1 MQILNLI
8 FFSFILV
15 VGLLYFTIF
24 KVVYALLGL
33 LVVFALIYITIK
45 PITKIL
51 GDKINHANT
60 QIVKKLNETTQ
71 TWQLIRVRMQEKS
84 VIDSYSELETDF
96 RKNMANV
103 GFLTTLPRFGIEII
117 LAISLGFLI
126 LVNSKSGNMD
136 LIDFIV
142 FGYAALR
149 VIPMVQQGYNGV
161 TLMTSGQPSLIEV
174 LETIKQFDAEKHS
187 KINRITNLDELQSIE
202 IRNLTSSRIVG
213 SHEKPV
219 SLKLN
224 KGEKLVILGSSGS
237 GKSTILNI
245 IMGLTEVDGDKVLY
259 NGNCINY
266 LNLQSVYRQI
276 AYLPQVAPLVNGT
289 VRENMLSGINENYDV
304 KLFNDLLV
312 LMGFTFANDEI
323 DHSFLERSVGD
334 RGKNLSG
341 GQRQRV
347 QLLNTLITNK
357 KTLILD
363 EATSALDE
371 NMEKKIMN
379 YILDQN
385 DLTVVAVTHKNALSP
400 LFNKVINLNK

>member
-161 TLMTSGQPSLIEV
+161 T
-174 LETIKQFDAEKHS
+174 
-187 KINRITNLDELQSIE
+187 
-202 IRNLTSSRIVG
+202 
-213 SHEKPV
+213 
-219 SLKLN
+219 
-224 KGEKLVILGSSGS
+224 
-237 GKSTILNI
+237 
-245 IMGLTEVDGDKVLY
+245 
-259 NGNCINY
+259 
-266 LNLQSVYRQI
+266 
-276 AYLPQVAPLVNGT
+276 
-289 VRENMLSGINENYDV
+289 
-304 KLFNDLLV
+304 
-312 LMGFTFANDEI
+312 
-323 DHSFLERSVGD
+323 
-334 RGKNLSG
+334 
-341 GQRQRV
+341 
-347 QLLNTLITNK
+347 
-357 KTLILD
+357 
-363 EATSALDE
+363 
-371 NMEKKIMN
+371 
-379 YILDQN
+379 
-385 DLTVVAVTHKNALSP
+385 
-400 LFNKVINLNK
+400 